1 MCYFDEIQGK
11 YVHVARIDKLSDDAK
26 IPKETKKIYDKYRKS
41 FFFTEKYDF
50 YKGKEK
56 TDFLF
61 HIDKLKIKKGGL
73 YVIKGENGKRK
84 KYVFELLFGNVK
96 LSFSRG
102 GFILTDEM
110 DEAAFLTYPIFTVDG
125 DFMKNMYEIPIDKEL
140 MHLLQVDFSDKEILS
155 NPVNLSLRTAAKNFA
170 LLRVFG
176 LNSPILFL
184 DEPLSN
190 LDKKTQENVV
200 AYIRKLK
207 GEKTILVVMH
217 SDELDEAADSV
228 IYIENKKLIQK

>member
-1 MCYFDEIQGK
+1 MIILSASDLCLSFGTDIILD
-11 YVHVARIDKLSDDAK
+11 RISL
-26 IPKETKKIYDKYRKS
+26 
-41 FFFTEKYDF
+41 
-50 YKGKEK
+50 G
-56 TDFLF
+56 
-61 HIDKLKIKKGGL
+61 
-73 YVIKGENGKRK
+73 VGENDKIGIVGVNGAGKSM
-84 KYVFELLFGNVK
+84 FLNLLFGNVK

-155 NPVNLSLRTAAKNFA
+155 NPVNLSYGQQQKLA

>member
-1 MCYFDEIQGK
+1 MSESNTKQMIQLNHVKFGYSDTEVLEEINLTIHEGE
-11 YVHVARIDKLSDDAK
+11 YVVL
-26 IPKETKKIYDKYRKS
+26 T
-41 FFFTEKYDF
+41 
-50 YKGKEK
+50 
-56 TDFLF
+56 
-61 HIDKLKIKKGGL
+61 
-73 YVIKGENGKRK
+73 GENGSGKSM
-84 KYVFELLFGNVK
+84 FLNLLFGNVK

-155 NPVNLSLRTAAKNFA
+155 NPVNLSYGQQQKLA

-228 IYIENKKLIQK
+228 IYIENKK

>member
-1 MCYFDEIQGK
+1 M
-11 YVHVARIDKLSDDAK
+11 
-26 IPKETKKIYDKYRKS
+26 
-41 FFFTEKYDF
+41 
-50 YKGKEK
+50 
-56 TDFLF
+56 FL
-61 HIDKLKIKKGGL
+61 
-73 YVIKGENGKRK
+73 N
-84 KYVFELLFGNVK
+84 LLFGNVK

-102 GFILTDEM
+102 GFILTDVM

-155 NPVNLSLRTAAKNFA
+155 NPVNLSYGQQQKLA

-176 LNSPILFL
+176 LNSTILFL

>member
-1 MCYFDEIQGK
+1 M
-11 YVHVARIDKLSDDAK
+11 
-26 IPKETKKIYDKYRKS
+26 ETLNY
-41 FFFTEKYDF
+41 
-50 YKGKEK
+50 
-56 TDFLF
+56 LF
-61 HIDKLKIKKGGL
+61 HEVGSYLP
-73 YVIKGENGKRK
+73 
-84 KYVFELLFGNVK
+84 
-96 LSFSRG
+96 
-102 GFILTDEM
+102 DEM

-155 NPVNLSLRTAAKNFA
+155 NPVNLSYGQQQKLA

-200 AYIRKLK
+200 ADTSEI
-207 GEKTILVVMH
+207 EK
-217 SDELDEAADSV
+217 E
-228 IYIENKKLIQK
+228 KKQYWLSCIVL